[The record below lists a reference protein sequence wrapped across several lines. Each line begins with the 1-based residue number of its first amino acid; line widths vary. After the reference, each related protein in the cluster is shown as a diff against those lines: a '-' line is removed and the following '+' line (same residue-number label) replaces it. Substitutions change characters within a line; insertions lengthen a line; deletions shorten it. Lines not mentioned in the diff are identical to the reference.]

1 MLLEVKNLKKYYLIR
16 SNIFSRDKGFVRAV
30 DGVSF
35 SIDKGETLSLIG
47 ESGCGKTTIGKLIL
61 RLIEPTEGEILFK
74 GQSILKL
81 NNREMR
87 RRRKDMQIIFQDP
100 YGSLDPMMT
109 AGDIIGE
116 AIEIHN
122 RANKNDRND
131 MVRELLIK
139 VGLPDNRIDC
149 YPHEF
154 SGGQRQRICIA
165 RAIALKPE
173 FIVCDEPVSSLDVL
187 IMRQIID
194 LLEMLQEEYG
204 ISYLFIAHDL
214 AIVERISDIV
224 AVMFKG
230 KIVETARLD
239 ELYQNPLH
247 PYTRLLFAAIP
258 SIDHDRGRK
267 CMPLYNDLAYH
278 ADMPSLAGRL
288 QGSRYGDS
296 SISEGQ
302 KACPEQSRM
311 GCSFLE
317 RCPEA
322 ISICRYE
329 TPELF
334 EAQTGHLVACHKMDA
349 M

>member
-1 MLLEVKNLKKYYLIR
+1 MLLEVRNLKKYYPIR

-35 SIDKGETLSLIG
+35 SIDKGKTLSLIG
-47 ESGCGKTTIGKLIL
+47 ESGCGKTTIGKLTL
-61 RLIEPTEGEILFK
+61 RLIEPTEGEIFFK

-100 YGSLDPMMT
+100 YGSLDPRMT

-116 AIEIHN
+116 AIAIHN
-122 RANKNDRND
+122 RVNKNERKD
-131 MVRELLIK
+131 MVRELLAK
-139 VGLPDNRIDC
+139 VGISDKRIDC
-149 YPHEF
+149 YPYEF

-165 RAIALKPE
+165 RVLALKPE

-187 IMRQIID
+187 IMREIID
-194 LLEMLQEEYG
+194 LLEMFQEEYG

-214 AIVERISDIV
+214 AIVERISDVV

-230 KIVETARLD
+230 KIVEMAGTD

-247 PYTRLLFAAIP
+247 LYTRLLLAAIP
-258 SIDHDRGRK
+258 GIDPDRGKR
-267 CMPLYNDLAYH
+267 CMPLYNDLGEH
-278 ADMPSLAGRL
+278 ADTPSLVGRL
-288 QGSRYGDS
+288 HGSSYDDRNL
-296 SISEGQ
+296 SEGQ
-302 KACPEQSRM
+302 R
-311 GCSFLE
+311 GCSFLKQ
-317 RCPEA
+317 CPEA

-334 EAQTGHLVACHKMDA
+334 EVQTDHFVSCHKKMA